1 MLKDGP
7 GRCRR
12 PIRLGRWLLPSTGR
26 LDPTLRI
33 GAETL
38 LFLPKSPLMG
48 LHYPEAE
55 EQIGYGVGENTRSQ
69 TPGAISDRIVERAGN
84 ERG

>member
-1 MLKDGP
+1 MKP
-7 GRCRR
+7 F
-12 PIRLGRWLLPSTGR
+12 
-26 LDPTLRI
+26 
-33 GAETL
+33 
-38 LFLPKSPLMG
+38 FLPKSPLMG

-69 TPGAISDRIVERAGN
+69 TPGAIGNDIIERAGN

>member
-1 MLKDGP
+1 
-7 GRCRR
+7 
-12 PIRLGRWLLPSTGR
+12 
-26 LDPTLRI
+26 
-33 GAETL
+33 
-38 LFLPKSPLMG
+38 MG

-69 TPGAISDRIVERAGN
+69 TPGAISDRIVERTGN